1 MPATKP
7 IEELRDQAARLIIER
22 VSKTSVSKVASD
34 LRISRQA
41 VYDIWKGKYCPS
53 LAVIQRACEAWN
65 LEFNIRGLR
74 IDQHTLPGKK
84 KQMVSVPQPTL
95 FEALE
100 LLENR
105 RFEVVR
111 ARRIGKVVDLVL
123 RLKLS
128 A

>member
-1 MPATKP
+1 MPATRP
-7 IEELRDQAARLIIER
+7 IEELRAQAAKLIIER

-41 VYDIWKGKYCPS
+41 VYDIRKGKYCPS
-53 LAVIQRACEAWN
+53 LAVIQRACAERN
-65 LEFNIRGLR
+65 EEFNIRGLR

-84 KQMVSVPQPTL
+84 KPTVQPQQTRL
-95 FEALE
+95 FEALGI
-100 LLENR
+100 LENR
-105 RFEVVR
+105 RFEVKT
-111 ARRIGKVVDLVL
+111 RRTDKAMELVF

>member
-7 IEELRDQAARLIIER
+7 IEELRAKAAALIIAR
-22 VSKTSVSKVASD
+22 VSKTSVSKVKSD
-34 LRISRQA
+34 LGISRQA
-41 VYDIWKGKYCPS
+41 VYDILKGKYCPS
-53 LAVIQRACEAWN
+53 LAVIQRACAEWN
-65 LEFNIRGLR
+65 EEFNIRGLR
-74 IDQHTLPGKK
+74 IDQHTLTGKK
-84 KQMVSVPQPTL
+84 KPTVRPVQTRL

-105 RFEVVR
+105 RFQVKTRQTKGTIE
-111 ARRIGKVVDLVL
+111 LVF

>member
-7 IEELRDQAARLIIER
+7 IEELRAQAATLIIDR
-22 VSKTSVSKVASD
+22 VSETSVSRVASD

-41 VYDIWKGKYCPS
+41 VYDIRKGKYCPS
-53 LAVIQRACEAWN
+53 LAVIQRACEEWN
-65 LEFNIRGLR
+65 SEFNIRGLR

-84 KQMVSVPQPTL
+84 KPKVEPLQTRL

-100 LLENR
+100 MLENR
-105 RFEVVR
+105 RFEVR
-111 ARRIGKVVDLVL
+111 TRRTGKAMELVF

>member
-1 MPATKP
+1 MSATKP
-7 IEELRDQAARLIIER
+7 IEELRTQAATLIIER
-22 VSKTSVSKVASD
+22 VLKTSVSKVASD

-65 LEFNIRGLR
+65 SEFNIRGLR

-84 KQMVSVPQPTL
+84 KPTVEPLQKRL

-100 LLENR
+100 ILENK
-105 RFEVVR
+105 RFEVR
-111 ARRIGKVVDLVL
+111 TIRTEKAIELVFLL
-123 RLKLS
+123 RLP